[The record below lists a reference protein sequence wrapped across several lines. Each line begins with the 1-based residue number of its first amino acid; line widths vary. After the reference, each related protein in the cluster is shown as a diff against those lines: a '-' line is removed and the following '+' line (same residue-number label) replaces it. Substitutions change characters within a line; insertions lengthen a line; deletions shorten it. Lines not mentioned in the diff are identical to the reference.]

1 MWVKDQ
7 LLKKNRDIMAYLF
20 FGVCTTLVNI
30 VIYYF
35 YAHVLYYNTLVSNI
49 VAWVIAVAF
58 AFFTNKSFVFGSK
71 SWLLPVVCKEAI
83 AFVMCR
89 LATGILDMVIMVIG
103 VDVLCKNDL
112 IVKGVSNFFVIISNY
127 IASKF
132 WIFKRK

>member
-1 MWVKDQ
+1 MKVQ

-35 YAHVLYYNTLVSNI
+35 CAHVLYYNTLVSNI

-103 VDVLCKNDL
+103 VDVLCENDL